1 MSSRSL
7 RPSKRPAPAMP
18 AWLEPLVPFERYLV
32 DVGEEQM
39 HVMESGA
46 PDGRPV
52 VLLHGNPT
60 WGFLYR
66 KVALELTGE
75 PLRVIMPDLIGFGFS
90 SRPAKTSDH
99 NIANHAAWFGQ
110 LLDALDLTDLIF
122 MGQDWG
128 GAIGTLALA
137 DRPERLGGLV
147 LANTV
152 VTPPK
157 AGFKPTAFHRI
168 ARMPV
173 VSDLLFRGLGY
184 PQNNLNLGQGERDSI
199 RGDVARAY
207 QYPLRTWHD
216 RGAVLAM
223 AREVPDSLEH
233 RSVALLER
241 CQAFVESFDGPAALV
256 WGDRDP
262 VLGRLKNRTARLL
275 PQASVI
281 STQAGHFLQEQVPVE
296 IADAI
301 RAVAQDLRS

>member
-1 MSSRSL
+1 MTRH
-7 RPSKRPAPAMP
+7 PAPELP
-18 AWLEPLVPFERYLV
+18 DWLAPLVPFERYLV
-32 DVGEEQM
+32 DVGDGQQM
-39 HVMESGA
+39 HVMETGA
-46 PDGRPV
+46 GRPV

-66 KVALELTGE
+66 KVAQELAGE

-99 NIANHAAWFGQ
+99 HLATHAAWFGQ
-110 LLDALDLTDLIF
+110 LLDALDLTDLVF

-137 DRPERLGGLV
+137 ERVERVSGLV

-157 AGFKPTAFHRI
+157 AGFKPTAFHRL
-168 ARMPV
+168 AQMPV

-184 PQNNLNLGQGERDSI
+184 PQNNLNLGQGERGNI
-199 RGDVARAY
+199 QGDDARAY
-207 QYPLRTWHD
+207 KYPLRSWRD

-233 RSVALLER
+233 RSVPLLER
-241 CQAFVESFDGPAALV
+241 CQAFVESFDGPAAIV

-262 VLGRLKNRTARLL
+262 ILGRLKNRTARLL
-275 PQASVI
+275 PQAPVT
-281 STQAGHFLQEQVPVE
+281 STPAGHFLQEQVPVE
-296 IADAI
+296 IANAI
-301 RAVAQDLRS
+301 RQVAQDLRT

>member
-1 MSSRSL
+1 MTRH
-7 RPSKRPAPAMP
+7 PAPALP
-18 AWLEPLVPFERYLV
+18 TWLEPLVPFERYRV
-32 DVGEEQM
+32 DVDGQQM
-39 HVMESGA
+39 HVMESGE
-46 PDGRPV
+46 GRPV

-66 KVALELTGE
+66 KVAQELAGE
-75 PLRVIMPDLIGFGFS
+75 PLRVIMPDLVGFGFS

-99 NIANHAAWFGQ
+99 HLATHAAWFGQ
-110 LLDALDLTDLIF
+110 LLDVLDLTNLIF

-137 DRPERLGGLV
+137 ERAERVSGLV

-152 VTPPK
+152 VTPPR
-157 AGFKPTAFHRI
+157 AGFKPTAFHRL
-168 ARMPV
+168 AQMPV

-184 PQNNLNLGQGERDSI
+184 PQNNLNLGQGERGNI
-199 RGDVARAY
+199 QGDDARAY
-207 QYPLRTWHD
+207 KYPLRSWHD

-233 RSVALLER
+233 RSVPLLER
-241 CQAFVESFDGPAALV
+241 CQAFVESFDGPAAIV

-275 PQASVI
+275 PQAPVT
-281 STQAGHFLQEQVPVE
+281 STPAGHFLQEQVPVE

-301 RAVAQDLRS
+301 RSVAGG